1 MKGVVTT
8 HKNNKSGSKLP
19 LWLAIVIVI
28 GVAAFC
34 LMKLNGNST
43 IEGKQ
48 PVVVETPSPTSHIA
62 IATDNASGDTNT
74 ATPPPSANETQV
86 TVKPMEDRAEETP
99 LTPEEQKRKE
109 WQAREDERNRKTQEI
124 LDKQYPRYFDN
135 NTENTIEQISK
146 PGAQFLM
153 TPRIDL
159 PQEEVIA
166 LLKKPVEIYDDDTPE
181 AVEAKERTA
190 KTKQEILKYI
200 EEGGTINQYFR
211 DVLADNNERKG
222 IKDDVMAEKRRI
234 LMEEGE
240 EAARAYLDSVNP
252 QLKEM
257 GLPEQ
262 KITKGDYKWMERQAT
277 RK

>member
-1 MKGVVTT
+1 MKGIVTT
-8 HKNNKSGSKLP
+8 RKNKKSGSKFP
-19 LWLAIVIVI
+19 LCLVIVLAIC
-28 GVAAFC
+28 VAALC
-34 LMKLNGNST
+34 LMKLTGNTT

-48 PVVVETPSPTSHIA
+48 PVVVETPSTTSTAA
-62 IATDNASGDTNT
+62 IATDNARGDTNT
-74 ATPPPSANETQV
+74 ATALPSANGTQ
-86 TVKPMEDRAEETP
+86 TTAKPMEDRAEETP
-99 LTPEEQKRKE
+99 PAPEEQRRQE

-124 LDKQYPRYFDN
+124 LDRQYPRYFDN
-135 NTENTIEQISK
+135 NTENTIEQVSK

-159 PQEEVIA
+159 SQEEVIA

-190 KTKQEILKYI
+190 KAKQEILKYI
-200 EEGGTINQYFR
+200 EDGGTINQYFR

-222 IKDDVMAEKRRI
+222 IRDDVLAEKRRI
-234 LMEEGE
+234 LLEEGE